1 MRDAIAAGVVVL
13 VLLGALVVD
22 VLVEYMRGM
31 EQRDDDRARH
41 SSLMR
46 EVRRHG

>member
-1 MRDAIAAGVVVL
+1 VRDAIIAGVVVL

-22 VLVEYMRGM
+22 VLVEYVRSI
-31 EQRDDDRARH
+31 EHRDDDRARH

-46 EVRRHG
+46 EIRRHG